1 MQAAGARASACGQLQ
16 HLGQR
21 LRRDLLAKGGIGE
34 QALLAE
40 GAQPGVEP
48 SGAAIHKMVA
58 VHQHGHGGQAAQRGL
73 ALAPGL
79 QRGSIGQQAGRVRV
93 VNAPRGKNVGC
104 RQARHR
110 NTRHRGARQGDGV
123 LEIAR
128 AARLQIGHHAGGSA
142 QRRQVNRGR
151 ARRHPHHAA
160 RGARGPRIE
169 LRPCHAAQACLHAGM
184 RRVHPHQRSARQR
197 ALQLPGIRR
206 IQHRRACERVVD
218 VRKAQARLGGQALHH
233 RRARG
238 RGDIGGE
245 PQQHGRSLIGAIGCA
260 SLDGMH
266 LRRSQQQAPQCRAQD
281 ERVHG
286 WADGPPAASG
296 ADTARVSGM

>member
-1 MQAAGARASACGQLQ
+1 M
-16 HLGQR
+16 
-21 LRRDLLAKGGIGE
+21 
-34 QALLAE
+34 
-40 GAQPGVEP
+40 
-48 SGAAIHKMVA
+48 
-58 VHQHGHGGQAAQRGL
+58 
-73 ALAPGL
+73 
-79 QRGSIGQQAGRVRV
+79 GQQAGGVGV
-93 VNAPRGKNVGC
+93 VDATGGQDLGRGQGG
-104 RQARHR
+104 HG
-110 NTRHRGARQGDGV
+110 NTRHGGTRQGDGALQV
-123 LEIAR
+123 AR
-128 AARLQIGHHAGGSA
+128 AAGLQVSRHAGWRFERSHVGCGHS
-142 QRRQVNRGR
+142 GG
-151 ARRHPHHAA
+151 HPDQAA
-160 RGARGPRIE
+160 GGTCRMGIE

-184 RRVHPHQRSARQR
+184 RRVYPHQRSARQR

-206 IQHRRACERVVD
+206 IQHRRARERVVD

-260 SLDGMH
+260 SRDGMH

-286 WADGPPAASG
+286 WAGGPPAASG